1 MKVWTLIPLVIFI
14 AIAGYQFGYYHAK
27 MDISDAKK
35 ALLADNESIKPNR
48 VIADKVVLKAA
59 AAEIPPATQ
68 EVLETKKYQNK
79 QESVVIEDVAPTQGT
94 IAKLDEV
101 SRDYSKRAQALD
113 EFVENY
119 DDSDQ
124 DMEIAT
130 RITDFFALHP
140 DGQKVYFHHVR
151 CDTLQCQLV
160 GQFEGHHELFE
171 EILSE
176 MMQQDWYSFG
186 GTSSNINSDASE
198 THFVIHL
205 TDRKAS
211 S

>member
-27 MDISDAKK
+27 IDISDAKK
-35 ALLADNESIKPNR
+35 ALLTDNESIKPR
-48 VIADKVVLKAA
+48 PVIADNVVLKAS
-59 AAEIPPATQ
+59 AAEIPASTQ
-68 EVLETKKYQNK
+68 KILATKKSQAN
-79 QESVVIEDVAPTQGT
+79 QVADEIEQVDPVHNTV
-94 IAKLDEV
+94 AKLEEA
-101 SRDYSKRAQALD
+101 SRDQSNRAQALD
-113 EFVENY
+113 RFVENY
-119 DDSDQ
+119 DDSDL

-130 RITDFFALHP
+130 QITDFFALHP

-160 GQFEGHHELFE
+160 GQFDGDHGRFE
-171 EILSE
+171 EMLNE
-176 MMQQDWYSFG
+176 MKQQDWYSFG
-186 GTSSNINSDASE
+186 GTSSNTSSDDSE

-205 TDRKAS
+205 TDRKVS